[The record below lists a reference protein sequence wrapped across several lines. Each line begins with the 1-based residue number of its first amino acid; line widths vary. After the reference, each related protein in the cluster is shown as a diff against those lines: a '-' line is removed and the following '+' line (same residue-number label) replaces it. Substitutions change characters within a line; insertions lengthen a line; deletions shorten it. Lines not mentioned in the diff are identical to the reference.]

1 MELYYRQLGVLSLL
15 YRIYILCLLSS
26 TYAYKVF
33 HVLTTNWRP
42 SKVAVEEL
50 AGYVADNVRMEK
62 PDAIVFQLLDNV
74 LFQGRRFDGSTSLQS
89 KGSDGQFHVEGE
101 LILAP
106 KATQLNIFNL
116 LKPVMAASGDIPF
129 ILITPM
135 QRYVAGSCCEY
146 DEHLT
151 NRREPGYVSAM
162 LDGVEDVRRNFR
174 SFLFSDNI
182 RRAGVINP
190 SPLTEGL
197 DQSEVWGTDPIH
209 PKKEF
214 YTKLAQLTVEQV
226 ERVIGKKRRLEDDDL
241 AGGVG

>member
-1 MELYYRQLGVLSLL
+1 M
-15 YRIYILCLLSS
+15 
-26 TYAYKVF
+26 YKVF

-116 LKPVMAASGDIPF
+116 LKPVMAASGEG
-129 ILITPM
+129 LITPALLM
-135 QRYVAGSCCEY
+135 LSLKRKDRKFRRTSSTPSSMA
-146 DEHLT
+146 LT
-151 NRREPGYVSAM
+151 
-162 LDGVEDVRRNFR
+162 
-174 SFLFSDNI
+174 
-182 RRAGVINP
+182 
-190 SPLTEGL
+190 
-197 DQSEVWGTDPIH
+197 
-209 PKKEF
+209 
-214 YTKLAQLTVEQV
+214 
-226 ERVIGKKRRLEDDDL
+226 
-241 AGGVG
+241 